1 MKLTVENGANGEV
14 ILVVD
19 GEVDMETSPNLRD
32 EIKKHIKKKPSAIK
46 LKLTSVPYI
55 DSSGIAV
62 LIEGMRWTKKK
73 DIAYAL
79 VSPSDGVRDVLQMSK
94 LLPVFTVEEG

>member
-1 MKLTVENGANGEV
+1 MKLTVESGAGGEV

-19 GEVDMETSPNLRD
+19 GEVDMETSPKLRD
-32 EIKKHIKKKPSAIK
+32 EIKKHLKKKPAAIK
-46 LKLTSVPYI
+46 LNMAEVPYI

-73 DIAYAL
+73 DVPYAL
-79 VSPSDGVRDVLQMSK
+79 VNPSVGVRDVLQMSK
-94 LLPVFTVEEG
+94 LLPVFTIEES

>member
-1 MKLTVENGANGEV
+1 MKLTIETGASGEI

-19 GEVDMETSPNLRD
+19 GEVDMETSPKLRD
-32 EIKKHIKKKPSAIK
+32 EIKKHLKKKPTAIK
-46 LKLTSVPYI
+46 LRLADVPYI

-73 DIAYAL
+73 DVAYSL
-79 VSPSDGVRDVLQMSK
+79 VNPSAGVRDVLEMSK
-94 LLPVFTVEEG
+94 LLAVFNIEEG

>member
-1 MKLTVENGANGEV
+1 MKLTIENGASGEI

-19 GEVDMETSPNLRD
+19 GEVDMETSPKLRD
-32 EIKKHIKKKPSAIK
+32 EIKKHLKKKPSAIK
-46 LKLTSVPYI
+46 LQMAGVPYI

-73 DIAYAL
+73 DVAYAL
-79 VSPSDGVRDVLQMSK
+79 VNPSAGVRDVLEMSK
-94 LLPVFTVEEG
+94 LLAVFTIEEG